1 MGKYA
6 HYALLALLAC
16 TACNRQKPQ
25 MEVQRIMREVGI
37 TLAIAESCTGGE
49 IAARFTE
56 LPGASAYFK
65 CGVIAY
71 SNEAIH
77 NLLEVDMDTILRY
90 GAVSEQ
96 VAREMAQGVLRIAN
110 ADYAVA
116 TTGIA
121 GPTGGTAETP
131 VGTVWIAVATPAE
144 TYSVLYRAGENRNEV
159 IDRSSTHAIELLLQ
173 ELPHE

>member
-25 MEVQRIMREVGI
+25 MEVHRIMREVGI
-37 TLAIAESCTGGE
+37 TLSIAESCTGGE

-96 VAREMAQGVLRIAN
+96 VAREMAKGVLRIAN

-121 GPTGGTAETP
+121 GPTGGTVETP
-131 VGTVWIAVATPAE
+131 VGTVWVAVATPAE
-144 TYSVLYRAGENRNEV
+144 TFSACYQAGSSRNEV
-159 IDRSSTHAIELLLQ
+159 IDRASAYAIELLLQ
-173 ELPHE
+173 KLPHE

>member
-1 MGKYA
+1 MRKIA
-6 HYALLALLAC
+6 LCAFAALLLITSC
-16 TACNRQKPQ
+16 QKRTPQ
-25 MEVQRIMREVGI
+25 REVHRIMREIGI

-65 CGVIAY
+65 CGVVAY

-77 NLLEVDMDTILRY
+77 NLLEVDMDTILQY

-96 VAREMAQGVLRIAN
+96 VARQMAEGVLKIAH

-131 VGTVWIAVATPAE
+131 VGTVWIAVATPSE
-144 TYSVLYRAGENRNEV
+144 TYSTHYQAGESRNEV
-159 IDRSSTHAIELLLQ
+159 IDRASEYAIEMLLG
-173 ELPHE
+173 EIRSE

>member
-1 MGKYA
+1 
-6 HYALLALLAC
+6 
-16 TACNRQKPQ
+16 
-25 MEVQRIMREVGI
+25 MREVGI

-65 CGVIAY
+65 CGVVAY

-96 VAREMAQGVLRIAN
+96 VAREMAEGVLRITR

-121 GPTGGTAETP
+121 GPTGGSAEKP
-131 VGTVWIAVATPAE
+131 VGTVWMAVAGPHRTVTLLKQCGTDRGQIIDRASAFALALLRDE
-144 TYSVLYRAGENRNEV
+144 IERDAAGE
-159 IDRSSTHAIELLLQ
+159 
-173 ELPHE
+173 

>member
-6 HYALLALLAC
+6 RCALVAFLVC
-16 TACNRQKPQ
+16 TACHRQQPQ
-25 MEVQRIMREVGI
+25 MEVHRIMREVGI

-65 CGVIAY
+65 CGVVAY

-96 VAREMAQGVLRIAN
+96 VAREMAEGVLRIAN

-131 VGTVWIAVATPAE
+131 IGTVWIAVATPAE
-144 TYSVLYRAGENRNEV
+144 TYSVLYRAGESRNEV
-159 IDRSSTHAIELLLQ
+159 IDRASTHAIELLLQ